1 MPRRSKSVSA
11 ALSARLIKQH
21 TESLVEAFDALRA
34 RPSDR
39 LSFQHLKTAAASAA
53 WLAGEVLK
61 LRTDDGPA
69 SETLLASLWL
79 PERTCSALMA
89 LQAVSVRRLA
99 TSSLSNAE
107 WELYDKLHL
116 GIASLLEDLLGTQSS
131 CGDDEDDDLWSRQY
145 DLRAAAQQAA
155 VLAVRMDALP
165 ACSALLAA
173 AVADPGRSLLGTRM
187 TKLVQLCASFLTV
200 AGSLRTWAHQD
211 EGIGSDSEYSSDFD
225 LSDAGDALAAV
236 ASSSVLEHAARA
248 LLRAPDRNK
257 AAFSLAYLMMYINW
271 GLSDFSVLDSAPHSG
286 DNAPGCIDCSYACSV
301 RTILSG
307 PCLQYAMAAH
317 VVAQLAAADGG
328 SVYGLAQA
336 ELLPPRFVGPP
347 ADGGSGPAPRGW
359 RPPRRRLLEEGG
371 LLAAMRLWGGGLL
384 QRVPVP
390 LVAISRRAVHVLS
403 LRMLRL
409 TTRSAAEHAAMR
421 LQAQQ
426 QQQPRGAAGSAA
438 ASRARDGAASAGA
451 AGGEAAAVPA
461 APPLAALVREEQCFR
476 VVVEALRCAALSAR
490 PRPVLYGTRPE
501 EPYGNPARQAEGLA
515 DFWGAAMPALHMLLE
530 CDVALDIWAFPAR
543 VLGPLRLDVPAWPAH
558 AEGPG
563 ALGGGSSGG
572 RWPLLGR
579 LLAYGEPRQAAALLA
594 TGGKLIRLLLHAEE
608 DGGALGSP
616 LSRMRT
622 VAALPLPG
630 MLGALGSCA
639 GGLRAAG
646 EQQAPGLRSP
656 SHQRLHLLGRAARQ
670 WLPAAAQLAVALLR
684 APGGGGGG
692 GGEGGGGEGSCG
704 DGEDS
709 NGGGGGTRE
718 QRAAAQL
725 GAVCPIAQWVPALV
739 QAHLLSRGFDGG
751 AASWRQLLLE
761 DMGVVEL
768 LGAALGA
775 VLRCICSDAAPSHR
789 GSNDRHHDEVCS
801 DYCDSEDAPSLAQ
814 TAEAALP
821 VLAAALAC
829 MAATFPSEVAA
840 AVRRGSLTPP
850 NGPQT
855 LRAQQQLSRA
865 GLAAVWSI
873 GESLAGQGPRAA
885 DPTYD
890 WREGTLVTGGGGE
903 GGASS
908 SSSGALGA
916 ALLAAEAQPAGWPAL
931 RACCNPG
938 CVELAGPSEAEL
950 PLRVCG
956 GCGVARYCSGQ
967 CQKAHWAQ
975 GHRRTC
981 TRHR

>member
-1 MPRRSKSVSA
+1 MPRQSKSVSA
-11 ALSARLIKQH
+11 APSARLVKQH

-39 LSFQHLKTAAASAA
+39 LSFHHLKAAAAA
-53 WLAGEVLK
+53 ATGLAGEVMRLGN
-61 LRTDDGPA
+61 DGRSSPA
-69 SETLLASLWL
+69 SEALLASLWL
-79 PERTCSALMA
+79 PERTRSALLA
-89 LQAVSVRRLA
+89 LLALSVRRLA

-107 WELYDKLHL
+107 LELYYKLHI
-116 GIASLLEDLLGTQSS
+116 GIASLLEDLLGTDWVFY
-131 CGDDEDDDLWSRQY
+131 GDEEGGQDDVWSRQY
-145 DLRAAAQQAA
+145 DLEAAAQQAA

-165 ACSALLAA
+165 ACSALLAS
-173 AVADPGRSLLGTRM
+173 AVADPGRPLLSTSRLAQLTR
-187 TKLVQLCASFLTV
+187 LCTSFLTV
-200 AGSLRTWAHQD
+200 AGSLHTWAERD
-211 EGIGSDSEYSSDFD
+211 EGIESESERCLQSSDARD
-225 LSDAGDALAAV
+225 TLAAV
-236 ASSSVLEHAARA
+236 ANSCAFEHAARA
-248 LLRAPDRNK
+248 LLKAPDRTK
-257 AAFSLAYLMMYINW
+257 AASLLVYSMMYINW
-271 GLSDFSVLDSAPHSG
+271 GLSDFDMLDSAPHSG
-286 DNAPGCIDCSYACSV
+286 ANAPRCYDCSYACSI

-328 SVYGLAQA
+328 SVYGLARA
-336 ELLPPRFVGPP
+336 ELLPPRFAAPS
-347 ADGGSGPAPRGW
+347 ADGGGGPAPRGW
-359 RPPRRRLLEEGG
+359 RPPRRRLLEEGA
-371 LLAAMRLWGGGLL
+371 LLAAMRLWSGGLL

-390 LVAISRRAVHVLS
+390 LVAISRRAVQVLS
-403 LRMLRL
+403 LRVLRL

-426 QQQPRGAAGSAA
+426 QQQPRGAAGSGA
-438 ASRARDGAASAGA
+438 ASRARDAVASAGA

-461 APPLAALVREEQCFR
+461 APPLAALVREEQCCR
-476 VVVEALRCAALSAR
+476 VAVEALRCATLSAR
-490 PRPVLYGTRPE
+490 PRPVMYGTRPE

-515 DFWGAAMPALHMLLE
+515 DFWGAAVPALH
-530 CDVALDIWAFPAR
+530 I
-543 VLGPLRLDVPAWPAH
+543 
-558 AEGPG
+558 
-563 ALGGGSSGG
+563 
-572 RWPLLGR
+572 WPLLGR

-684 APGGGGGG
+684 APGGGGG
-692 GGEGGGGEGSCG
+692 EGGGGEGSCG

-709 NGGGGGTRE
+709 NGGGEGTRE

-775 VLRCICSDAAPSHR
+775 VLRCICSDAAPAHR
-789 GSNDRHHDEVCS
+789 GSDGRPYDEVCS

-814 TAEAALP
+814 TAEEALP

-850 NGPQT
+850 TGPQA
-855 LRAQQQLSRA
+855 LCAQQQLSRA

-873 GESLAGQGPRAA
+873 GELLGGRGPRSA

-908 SSSGALGA
+908 SSSSGALGA
-916 ALLAAEAQPAGWPAL
+916 ALLAAAAPPAGWPAL

-938 CVELAGPSEAEL
+938 CVELAGASEAEL

-975 GHRRTC
+975 GHRRAC
-981 TRHR
+981 TRRR

>member
-1 MPRRSKSVSA
+1 MPRQSKSVSA
-11 ALSARLIKQH
+11 APSARLVKQH

-39 LSFQHLKTAAASAA
+39 LSFHHLKAAAAA
-53 WLAGEVLK
+53 ATGLAGEVMRLGN
-61 LRTDDGPA
+61 DGRSSPA
-69 SETLLASLWL
+69 SEALLASLWL
-79 PERTCSALMA
+79 PERTRSALLA
-89 LQAVSVRRLA
+89 LLALSVRRLA

-107 WELYDKLHL
+107 LELYYKLHI
-116 GIASLLEDLLGTQSS
+116 GIASLLEDLLGTDWVFY
-131 CGDDEDDDLWSRQY
+131 GDEEGGQDDVWSRQY
-145 DLRAAAQQAA
+145 DLEAAAQQAA

-165 ACSALLAA
+165 ACSALLAS
-173 AVADPGRSLLGTRM
+173 AVADPGRPLLSTTRLAHL
-187 TKLVQLCASFLTV
+187 TRLCTSFLTV
-200 AGSLRTWAHQD
+200 AGSLHTWAQRD
-211 EGIGSDSEYSSDFD
+211 EGIESESERCLQSSDARD
-225 LSDAGDALAAV
+225 TLAAV
-236 ASSSVLEHAARA
+236 ANSCAFEHAARA
-248 LLRAPDRNK
+248 LLKAPDRTT
-257 AAFSLAYLMMYINW
+257 AASL
-271 GLSDFSVLDSAPHSG
+271 LSDFDMLDSAAHSG
-286 DNAPGCIDCSYACSV
+286 DNAPRCHDCSNACSA
-301 RTILSG
+301 RAILSG

-328 SVYGLAQA
+328 SVYGLARA
-336 ELLPPRFVGPP
+336 ELLPPRFAAPS
-347 ADGGSGPAPRGW
+347 ADGGGGPAPRGW
-359 RPPRRRLLEEGG
+359 RPPRRRLLEEGA
-371 LLAAMRLWGGGLL
+371 LLAAMRLWSGGLL

-390 LVAISRRAVHVLS
+390 LVAISRRAVQVLS
-403 LRMLRL
+403 LRVLRL
-409 TTRSAAEHAAMR
+409 ATRSAAEHAAMR

-426 QQQPRGAAGSAA
+426 QQQPRGAAGSG
-438 ASRARDGAASAGA
+438 GALRGRGAMASAGA
-451 AGGEAAAVPA
+451 AGGEAAAIAA
-461 APPLAALVREEQCFR
+461 APPLAALVREEQCCR
-476 VVVEALRCAALSAR
+476 VAVEALRCATLSAR
-490 PRPVLYGTRPE
+490 PRPVMYGTRPE

-515 DFWGAAMPALHMLLE
+515 DFWGAAVPALHMLL
-530 CDVALDIWAFPAR
+530 DRHPASDTWASPSGA
-543 VLGPLRLDVPAWPAH
+543 LGPLRLDVPAWP
-558 AEGPG
+558 GKG
-563 ALGGGSSGG
+563 AALLAGN
-572 RWPLLGR
+572 WPLLGR

-594 TGGKLIRLLLHAEE
+594 TGGKLIRLLLPAEAG
-608 DGGALGSP
+608 GGAMGFPPS

-639 GGLRAAG
+639 GGLPAAG
-646 EQQAPGLRSP
+646 EQPAPGLSSP
-656 SHQRLHLLGRAARQ
+656 PHQLLHLLGRAARQ

-692 GGEGGGGEGSCG
+692 GGEGGGGEGGCG

-709 NGGGGGTRE
+709 GEGGGGTRE
-718 QRAAAQL
+718 QRAAAQM

-775 VLRCICSDAAPSHR
+775 VLRCICSDAAPAHR
-789 GSNDRHHDEVCS
+789 GSDGRPYDEVCS

-814 TAEAALP
+814 TAEEALP

-850 NGPQT
+850 TGPQA
-855 LRAQQQLSRA
+855 LCAQQQLSRA

-908 SSSGALGA
+908 SSSSGALGA
-916 ALLAAEAQPAGWPAL
+916 ALLAAAAPPAGWPAL

-938 CVELAGPSEAEL
+938 CVELAGASEAEL

-975 GHRRTC
+975 GHRRAC
-981 TRHR
+981 TRRR